1 MANNNSNNKA
11 ADAVALLKKD
21 FDLASEFLSVLPD
34 DATEDQKENAAKAV
48 EVAKSLLE
56 NEISKNEISE
66 QNKKGNQN
74 IKKVKIKFVKT
85 PAGMFLLP
93 HHVGQIDSFN
103 KAQAE
108 AIVEA
113 GFAEFVK

>member
-1 MANNNSNNKA
+1 MANKNKTP
-11 ADAVALLKKD
+11 DVVQ
-21 FDLASEFLSVLPD
+21 EF
-34 DATEDQKENAAKAV
+34 
-48 EVAKSLLE
+48 
-56 NEISKNEISE
+56 I
-66 QNKKGNQN
+66 
-74 IKKVKIKFVKT
+74 KIKFVKT

-93 HHVGQIDSFN
+93 HHVGQIDKFN

>member
-1 MANNNSNNKA
+1 MANKNKTP
-11 ADAVALLKKD
+11 DVVQ
-21 FDLASEFLSVLPD
+21 EF
-34 DATEDQKENAAKAV
+34 
-48 EVAKSLLE
+48 
-56 NEISKNEISE
+56 I
-66 QNKKGNQN
+66 
-74 IKKVKIKFVKT
+74 KIKFVKT